1 MGILGSSSLVV
12 VVTLDSDEVF
22 IVVSLY
28 TRIDTQVIYINLTIN
43 TLRCK
48 AKLGFDVFKSQG
60 KALNFITNESRFACR
75 SRTLVR
81 VNLGYS
87 VMGNVALLFIAMR
100 LIASI
105 RITRG
110 RVKAV
115 TTCDQK

>member
-28 TRIDTQVIYINLTIN
+28 TRIDTQ
-43 TLRCK
+43 